1 MRVGRFFCGMLGG
14 LSEEKLPRQKISTN
28 RFRFMS
34 KKFYDNTVVSLYLFV
49 LFLLYYHRQHQC
61 QQYQHP
67 RRHLC
72 PSWMLRGTFSTL
84 VTTPGSVEATNY
96 PSEMLDASTRGRVF
110 FCAIFTADHFY
121 VGEKWVGELSK
132 TFHSTWFLHVVSVT
146 IDRYMEN
153 RAEERAGSA
162 RHDISVTNISTFLSL
177 VHSGSL

>member
-14 LSEEKLPRQKISTN
+14 LSEEKLPRQKIISTN

-121 VGEKWVGELSK
+121 VGEKWVGELST
-132 TFHSTWFLHVVSVT
+132 TFHSTWFFT
-146 IDRYMEN
+146 
-153 RAEERAGSA
+153 
-162 RHDISVTNISTFLSL
+162 
-177 VHSGSL
+177 

>member
-1 MRVGRFFCGMLGG
+1 MGIYISWHFVSAVDHWILNIFSWDLIIVIFNKASNSVWTFCMWWWYMRVGRFFCGMLGG
-14 LSEEKLPRQKISTN
+14 LSEEKLPRQKIISTN

-84 VTTPGSVEATNY
+84 VTTPGWVEATNY

-110 FCAIFTADHFY
+110 F
-121 VGEKWVGELSK
+121 
-132 TFHSTWFLHVVSVT
+132 
-146 IDRYMEN
+146 
-153 RAEERAGSA
+153 
-162 RHDISVTNISTFLSL
+162 
-177 VHSGSL
+177 